1 MLTISQI
8 SLILFSMNTVK
19 NFFVVFFFLTIL
31 SLIFFTLQDNI
42 YAQSCGS
49 CPRNASSNFCPNSQ
63 TRDSYTC
70 KESSRLCSFSESV
83 TSSCTF
89 MGTTYKCCSETD
101 KWVGICDPRD
111 CMTDGKTV
119 WISACQCTTEDPG
132 PGGPGDPDPIYP
144 GPSCNEQQNLIDP
157 LKPRWLVIPQGEYY
171 STSVIPMK
179 YIAGTNTGVKEISVQ
194 LRRYGTPTLEIC
206 RCSTKSCTGG
216 CTVEIVN
223 RDQCPNWDDICNII
237 ISHPDLMPV
246 MKANTGPNQ
255 NLFIPWHLRVDV
267 IPKWGSTCGADAKYE
282 VKDCDSSC
290 PTPRCT
296 VKEQDCGTGFTLQN
310 TGPYCLAHKATCKQV
325 NGCGKEID
333 CNEAQCYRPEKN
345 TNPQP
350 PTTPKLKIDGY
361 TYTLST
367 NEDEWTRVRKP
378 LPGKEEDAVKFS
390 VTPQTPPSGTYRN
403 PLFDFT
409 AENMGV
415 NQEWRD
421 EWGNCVGVAGED
433 FCNHDRQSNTTD
445 FHGTYTGHKT
455 PAQILKEG
463 AAGLISTRYH
473 TQNICNDDRKYSGW
487 MNSRY
492 KVNYLPIVESV
503 EITGNDT
510 TLKGC
515 KATAKFTGLD
525 ANNPLTI
532 TVTGSDPD
540 GVNDINGLSVWL
552 VKRGVGDLS
561 NDIDEYRGM
570 GSGLTTTNPN
580 EIGMH
585 FEFLERNQAHL
596 YKANNENSANR
607 LAGWGRDADNSQ
619 SLGTNKVQSSQ
630 GLLIEAATAT
640 HRTEGNKK
648 IVTVTLQFPKQESQL
663 IMGEYDVYVGF
674 SDIFTKS
681 KRSAEDGGGKYLDSQ
696 NVKNSGKNW
705 SFDFVKPKIENTKL
719 QTLEQKVQ
727 KLSWKNT
734 DTGSG
739 PMNTVIN
746 AYNNDSI
753 GTEILRTIPSA
764 GNDDLDRI
772 KLQEVPGRTS
782 IGNMPVSS
790 GWKHIP
796 DNVEVT
802 SMTVNTLDLAAG
814 NLRFYITLY
823 DKACNYKHTGEE
835 GEPPPEQNYD
845 RWLSTKGGIFYSQ
858 GRVNYKTKDIA
869 DFNLGT
875 ELLST
880 GGTSIGTVRQL
891 ADDNKNPAIA
901 KNIIDTNQQN
911 RTSLF
916 EELDRKLKN
925 SMSKDLEKITNPLA
939 CNNLKGC
946 YFSSENDI
954 NIGGTYSG
962 KILIY
967 SEKDITIT
975 GELKATSNND
985 AMFIFSKGNIVVND
999 GRVSNSTDR
1008 IDAFLMAKGRI
1019 TIAQD
1024 ADANKNHDQVLIV
1037 GGLTAFG
1044 IDGGSPAFILERNL
1058 GAENPL
1064 RPALILNYHPKY
1076 TKFAELFFGVDTSV
1090 HKREVGFKPL

>member
-1 MLTISQI
+1 MNVNKNCYVL
-8 SLILFSMNTVK
+8 LVLLFFIFSHPLM
-19 NFFVVFFFLTIL
+19 FFKVFAAECNPPKYCQEYIDEQVNRCVGLRCL
-31 SLIFFTLQDNI
+31 
-42 YAQSCGS
+42 
-49 CPRNASSNFCPNSQ
+49 
-63 TRDSYTC
+63 SYTIVQECNRAPNGVSCYYTKPAVPEEYKPCTNGKSCLANPPYTTITCCREGGCDKTC
-70 KESSRLCSFSESV
+70 K
-83 TSSCTF
+83 TCT
-89 MGTTYKCCSETD
+89 
-101 KWVGICDPRD
+101 P
-111 CMTDGKTV
+111 
-119 WISACQCTTEDPG
+119 
-132 PGGPGDPDPIYP
+132 
-144 GPSCNEQQNLIDP
+144 PSCYENETNEANRCTARQSRCTNG
-157 LKPRWLVIPQGEYY
+157 KNGCGEPCLDSIILCY
-171 STSVIPMK
+171 PK
-179 YIAGTNTGVKEISVQ
+179 GTCQ
-194 LRRYGTPTLEIC
+194 
-206 RCSTKSCTGG
+206 
-216 CTVEIVN
+216 
-223 RDQCPNWDDICNII
+223 
-237 ISHPDLMPV
+237 
-246 MKANTGPNQ
+246 
-255 NLFIPWHLRVDV
+255 
-267 IPKWGSTCGADAKYE
+267 
-282 VKDCDSSC
+282 DCDKTC
-290 PTPRCT
+290 PANYTLDKTTCSPLRPQPFCT
-296 VKEQDCGTGFTLQN
+296 KKNNCTDADCGTTNYECYPIGTCQDCTLVPPNGYHLPQPGEITLCPQSTARCKRETECGVACEDK
-310 TGPYCLAHKATCKQV
+310 TGPAYQ
-325 NGCGKEID
+325 
-333 CNEAQCYRPEKN
+333 NEPSIE
-345 TNPQP
+345 PSP
-350 PTTPKLKIDGY
+350 PINPKLKIDGY
-361 TYTLST
+361 TYNLST
-367 NEDEWTRVRKP
+367 NESDWTRVRKP
-378 LPGKEEDAVKFS
+378 LPGKPENAVTFS
-390 VTPQTPPSGTYRN
+390 VTPITPPSGTYRD
-403 PLFDFT
+403 PLFNFR

-421 EWGNCVGVAGED
+421 TWDNCTGVANED
-433 FCNHDRQSNTTD
+433 FCIHDVASNTID

-463 AAGLISTRYH
+463 AAGIIATRYH
-473 TQNICNDDRKYSGW
+473 TQNICNDDRKHSGY
-487 MNSRY
+487 MHSRY
-492 KVNYLPIVESV
+492 QVDRLPVVESV

-552 VKRGVGDLS
+552 VKKGVGDLS
-561 NDIDEYRGM
+561 NDIDEYKGM
-570 GSGLTTTNPN
+570 GPGLTTTNPN

-607 LAGWGRDADNSQ
+607 LAGWGRDAENSQ

-648 IVTVTLQFPKQESQL
+648 IVTVTLQFPRQESQL

-705 SFDFVKPKIENTKL
+705 SFDFIKPKIENTEL

-967 SEKDITIT
+967 SEKNITIT

-999 GRVSNSTDR
+999 GSVSNSTDR
-1008 IDAFLMAKGRI
+1008 IDAFLIAKNRV

-1024 ADANKNHDQVLIV
+1024 AEANKNHDQVLIV

-1076 TKFAELFFGVDTSV
+1076 TKFAELFFGVDKSV

>member
-1 MLTISQI
+1 
-8 SLILFSMNTVK
+8 
-19 NFFVVFFFLTIL
+19 
-31 SLIFFTLQDNI
+31 
-42 YAQSCGS
+42 
-49 CPRNASSNFCPNSQ
+49 
-63 TRDSYTC
+63 
-70 KESSRLCSFSESV
+70 
-83 TSSCTF
+83 
-89 MGTTYKCCSETD
+89 
-101 KWVGICDPRD
+101 
-111 CMTDGKTV
+111 
-119 WISACQCTTEDPG
+119 
-132 PGGPGDPDPIYP
+132 
-144 GPSCNEQQNLIDP
+144 
-157 LKPRWLVIPQGEYY
+157 
-171 STSVIPMK
+171 MK

-194 LRRYGTPTLEIC
+194 LRRYGTPHLEIC
-206 RCSTKSCTGG
+206 RCSTKSCTGE

-223 RDQCPNWDDICNII
+223 REQCPNWDDICNII

-333 CNEAQCYRPEKN
+333 CNEAQCYGPEKN

-367 NEDEWTRVRKP
+367 NENNWTRVRKP
-378 LPGKEEDAVKFS
+378 LPGKPEDAVKFS

-415 NQEWRD
+415 GNEWYD

-433 FCNHDRQSNTTD
+433 FCNHNRQSNTTD
-445 FHGTYTGHKT
+445 FHGEHAGHKS
-455 PAQILKEG
+455 PVEILKEG
-463 AAGLISTRYH
+463 AAGIIATRYH
-473 TQNICNDDRKYSGW
+473 TQNICNDDRKHSGY
-487 MNSRY
+487 MHSRY
-492 KVNYLPIVESV
+492 QVDRLPVVESV

-967 SEKDITIT
+967 SEKGITIT